1 MKRPKIFQRWNI
13 PGIMVVAILAWLV
26 LPGTALGLNQAWVQ
40 FFDDHNLTGDRAV
53 AVATDKAGNIYVTGK
68 GYRTTGPTTR
78 YEYVTIKYSPG
89 GALLWQTPAR
99 YNNNN
104 DTFDHE
110 PIAIAV
116 DQNTGD
122 VYVTGT
128 SNKDGIHASTA
139 CYIWTTVKYD
149 TNGNQKWVRTYTYS
163 NDANDR
169 PYAMCLDSAGNVYVT
184 GTVWGLTGFSSN
196 KDYYT
201 ISYDPNGN
209 TRWGK
214 TYRDG
219 LPNLAHNGTPTA
231 IVVDKN
237 DNIIVTGWSN
247 GDTSEDFAT
256 IKYDKNGNVVW
267 TLPYGAARYDGPA
280 HNGDK
285 PAAIAVDDLGNIY
298 VTGLSYN
305 SNTTWDTSYAT
316 VKYDPNGT
324 QLGATRYN
332 GAGVESYP
340 TAIKVDAGGNNIVV
354 TGTSKRPGASDYD
367 IVTIAYTDISQ
378 QEPQKEWRYAGVL
391 DSNGNPI
398 NTVQKPVALAI
409 KRWGPG
415 GGGNGQPEGYPE
427 KIFVTG
433 TVGSSGTD
441 IVTLVYDPWGAARP
455 PLHLGGEKEKIIY
468 PGVPARV
475 EPVAMVLDPKGNVVI
490 TGYTSDFLTI
500 KYNLVRQSAL
510 TWLPLLLH

>member
-1 MKRPKIFQRWNI
+1 MKRPKIFQRRNI
-13 PGIMVVAILAWLV
+13 PGIMVAAILAWLV

-40 FFDDHNLTGDRAV
+40 LFDDHNLSGDRAV

-68 GYRTTGPTTR
+68 GTRTTGPTTTA

-89 GALLWQTPAR
+89 GALSWQTPAR

-104 DTFDHE
+104 DTFYHE

-128 SNKDGIHASTA
+128 SQIKELSSPVTTF
-139 CYIWTTVKYD
+139 TTVKYD
-149 TNGNQKWVRTYTYS
+149 TNGSEKWVKHSQIYTP
-163 NDANDR
+163 DANDH
-169 PYAMCLDSAGNVYVT
+169 PHAMCLDSAGNVYVT
-184 GTVWGLTGFSSN
+184 GTVWGSQGQPSN
-196 KDYYT
+196 QDYYT
-201 ISYDPNGN
+201 ISYGPAGN
-209 TRWGK
+209 LRWDK

-219 LPNLAHNGTPTA
+219 LPSQGHQGTPYA

-237 DNIIVTGWSN
+237 DNIIVTGYLLKR
-247 GDTSEDFAT
+247 TVYDFAT

-267 TLPYGAARYDGPA
+267 TLPYGAARYDGPVQ
-280 HNGDK
+280 GVDR
-285 PAAIAVDDLGNIY
+285 PAAIAVDDHGNIY
-298 VTGLSYN
+298 VTGVSDN
-305 SNTTWDTSYAT
+305 SFTSGDTSYAT

-324 QLGATRYN
+324 QLGVMRYN

-367 IVTIAYTDISQ
+367 IVTLSYTNIEQ
-378 QEPQKEWRYAGVL
+378 QIPPKEWRYAGVL
-391 DSNGNPI
+391 DSSGNPI
-398 NTVQKPVALAI
+398 NTAEKAVALAI

-415 GGGNGQPEGYPE
+415 GGPGGQPEGSAE

-433 TVGSSGTD
+433 TGGSSGG
-441 IVTLVYDPWGAARP
+441 TLSPWCTTPGAWPRP
-455 PLHLGGEKEKIIY
+455 PCAWEAKSTRSFIRGAPTARADSYG
-468 PGVPARV
+468 PGPQ
-475 EPVAMVLDPKGNVVI
+475 G
-490 TGYTSDFLTI
+490 
-500 KYNLVRQSAL
+500 
-510 TWLPLLLH
+510 